1 MRRRAALTGILA
13 ALAAVPAASAQG
25 PVVQAVDPTEANR
38 YESQWSPQTVTIT
51 PGQSVTWSFAG
62 TSGLHNVESRGTN
75 WYFYSGS
82 PAIAPPAASFAFP
95 APGTYRFVCLVHE
108 TTMWGDVVVT
118 DASGTPPPPPPPPP
132 LSEQPFPNDQQAP
145 TVLDVADRSPPRLS
159 RVRVAAVRNGARVG
173 MRLSERARV
182 RVRFKRAGIV
192 IRTERRTF
200 RKGVRSLTV
209 RDPRMRGS
217 YQVEVVARDLA
228 GNRSR
233 MKRLRVRVP

>member
-1 MRRRAALTGILA
+1 
-13 ALAAVPAASAQG
+13 
-25 PVVQAVDPTEANR
+25 
-38 YESQWSPQTVTIT
+38 VTIT
-51 PGQSVTWSFAG
+51 TGQTVTWSFAG
-62 TSGLHNVESRGTN
+62 TAALHNVASRGAN
-75 WYFYSGS
+75 WSFINGN
-82 PAIAPPAASFAFP
+82 PASAPPPASFTFS
-95 APGTYRFVCLVHE
+95 APGTYEFVCDVHV
-108 TTMWGDVVVT
+108 TTMIGRVTVT

-145 TVLDVADRSPPRLS
+145 TVLDVADRSPPWLS
-159 RVRVAAVRNGARVG
+159 RVRVAAVRNGARVQ

-209 RDPRMRGS
+209 RDPRMGGS